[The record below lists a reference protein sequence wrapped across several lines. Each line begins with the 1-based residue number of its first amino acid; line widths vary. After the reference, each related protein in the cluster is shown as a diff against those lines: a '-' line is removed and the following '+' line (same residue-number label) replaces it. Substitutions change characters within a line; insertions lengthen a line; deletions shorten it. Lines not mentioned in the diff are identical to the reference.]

1 MIFLAVENAGLS
13 ILIMK
18 STFLKKGFLK
28 GIGLPFPCS
37 ILYGPF
43 GYGKVLLP

>member
-1 MIFLAVENAGLS
+1 MFFGVVNAGLS
-13 ILIMK
+13 ILTTK

-28 GIGLPFPCS
+28 GIGFPLPYS